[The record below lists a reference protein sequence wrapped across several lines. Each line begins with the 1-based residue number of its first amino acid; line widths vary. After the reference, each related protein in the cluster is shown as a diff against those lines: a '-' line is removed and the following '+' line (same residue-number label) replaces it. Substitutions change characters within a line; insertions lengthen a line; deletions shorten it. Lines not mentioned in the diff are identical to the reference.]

1 MSAQYPI
8 HDPRNPEHES
18 MRRRVVR
25 KIDWRIIPSAS
36 LIYLACLLDRS
47 NIGNAKVAGLETD
60 LHLTGLR
67 FNISLA
73 VFYVTYVLVELPSN
87 HLLRYFGAKVWLPGL
102 VFLWGTTT
110 ICTAFVT
117 TYASL
122 VGIRLVL
129 GFFEGGLLPG
139 MVLHLSTLYL
149 KDELQLRIG
158 LFFSCSAWSG
168 ALGGFLAYAIER
180 MNGIGGKPS
189 WAWIFILE
197 GLGTAVVAVFA
208 RSLLF
213 SSPGCAG
220 FLSPTETSFA
230 ENRFKFDYDS
240 WKRSQRTESKTRAE
254 SDDPDPEQTE
264 KKVRLELC
272 FDALQ
277 VERFESQEVWRGI
290 LEPQVWMTGFA
301 LMFITIAT
309 QSFGFFLPTLIKEI
323 GHDRVYTQLLS
334 AYPYL
339 PASVL
344 VIVISILADKCQSRG
359 PIILLILPLAIAGY
373 LMAILSERKNI
384 RYASVFLIGAGLYP
398 PIPCFFTLI
407 AHNTSGMTKR
417 ATVTALQTMIAN
429 TAGFFAPFLYT
440 SDQAPRFVKGHTIA
454 LGLICAA
461 WVLTACN
468 VLYCW
473 KENQARKAGKKDY
486 RVKRYQIMI
495 NENKTKAPIGDRD
508 PTFVFTL

>member
-8 HDPRNPEHES
+8 HDP
-18 MRRRVVR
+18 
-25 KIDWRIIPSAS
+25 
-36 LIYLACLLDRS
+36 
-47 NIGNAKVAGLETD
+47 VAGLETD

-122 VGIRLVL
+122 IGIRLVL

-180 MNGIGGKPS
+180 MNGVGGKPS

-197 GLGTAVVAVFA
+197 
-208 RSLLF
+208 
-213 SSPGCAG
+213 
-220 FLSPTETSFA
+220 
-230 ENRFKFDYDS
+230 NRFKFDYDS
-240 WKRSQRTESKTRAE
+240 WRKSQRTDSKRRSECNQDTE
-254 SDDPDPEQTE
+254 ETE
-264 KKVRLELC
+264 KKLPLDFCPAVS

-277 VERFESQEVWRGI
+277 VEKFETQEVWRGI

-309 QSFGFFLPTLIKEI
+309 QSFGFFLVIKEM

-344 VIVISILADKCQSRG
+344 VIVISFLADKWQSRG
-359 PIILLILPLAIAGY
+359 PMILVMLPLSIAGY
-373 LMAILSERKNI
+373 LMAIISERPKI

-429 TAGFFAPFLYT
+429 SAGFFAPFLYT

-473 KENQARKAGKKDY
+473 KENKARKAGKKDY
-486 RVKRYQIMI
+486 RVKRYQVMI